1 MYSIDLNIEEK
12 CTGFQFDDN
21 QQKLKGKVLSFSSGD
36 KIIKEMVEEQQQNP
50 QPIVILSNGQK
61 VTTGYAGFDEI
72 AIAGSLDVHMI
83 EEVFDEEEGFPV
95 WLVIV
100 LIILVCLLLALILLV
115 LMAIKKK
122 GKKEAEDATARLE
135 REVEIAENMKM
146 IDKMGQSRDKNV
158 VSPSTKGDMASFR
171 NTNNFSSRSH
181 VNQVIPVDLSA
192 LAKAED
198 PVKANFSPDTHKQGS
213 SLKYEE
219 LEAPTTPFV
228 KSDKHDNDLMSTAP
242 RNSS

>member
-1 MYSIDLNIEEK
+1 M
-12 CTGFQFDDN
+12 
-21 QQKLKGKVLSFSSGD
+21 
-36 KIIKEMVEEQQQNP
+36 
-50 QPIVILSNGQK
+50 ILSNGQK
-61 VTTGYAGFDEI
+61 VTTGYAGFEEI
-72 AIAGSLDVHMI
+72 AIAGSQQVHMI

-100 LIILVCLLLALILLV
+100 LIILVCLLIALILLV

-122 GKKEAEDATARLE
+122 SKKEAEDATARLE

-146 IDKMGQSRDKNV
+146 INSRDKNV